1 VSTTCCQELN
11 STDNEIRKK
20 KECLEKDCKIDWSAT
35 AKIECCVNVL
45 LDKPTEQED
54 LIVACGDASC
64 DNVYREQMHKKFN
77 EICVK
82 VDLTN
87 ERAELVDHER
97 LDAVE

>member
-1 VSTTCCQELN
+1 MPVIPNNIIL
-11 STDNEIRKK
+11 
-20 KECLEKDCKIDWSAT
+20 ECDGTSEG
-35 AKIECCVNVL
+35 VL

-54 LIVACGDASC
+54 LIVARGDASC

-77 EICVK
+77 EIGVK